1 MLTLSYMQ
9 FLMKKTPTF
18 EQITEKNRSLY
29 VTAIIFLRQGF
40 SLFLP
45 KAIASLLIET

>member
-1 MLTLSYMQ
+1 MQ
-9 FLMKKTPTF
+9 FLIKKKTPTF
-18 EQITEKNRSLY
+18 VQITEKNRSLY

-45 KAIASLLIET
+45 KAIASLPASMKIET